1 MSVTLSQSA
10 SANLNGAGTITGS
23 VDDVGATA
31 ITINTSVP
39 ASTANQLLTLAFT
52 HTTLQA
58 IFLLSNQNLTIKT
71 NSSSSPAQTINLLA
85 GIPYRWSLSAGYFAN
100 PITAA
105 VTAFYLTTP
114 GAAATLRGYVLN
126 P

>member
-1 MSVTLSQSA
+1 MSNTVTQGA
-10 SANLNGAGTITGS
+10 SANLNGTGTIQGT
-23 VDDVGATA
+23 VTDVGGTA

-39 ASTANQLLTLAFT
+39 ASTSNQLLTLSFAYA
-52 HTTLQA
+52 TLQA

-71 NSSSSPAQTINLLA
+71 NSSGSPAQTINLLA
-85 GIPYRWSLSAGYFAN
+85 GIPYEWSLSAGYFTN
-100 PITAA
+100 PIIAN